1 MTAEEYKSK
10 TYYTFMDQLHQ
21 FEDNHLL
28 LLSKEVVAFCELPT
42 KESLDSVVLLLK
54 KAENSLKFILK
65 NMKRY
70 IGSGKS
76 DISDSELSL
85 ITTVIE
91 DLADSLR
98 FEAETVQDVI
108 EDESF
113 KAACV
118 IEAMRSLVTS

>member
-1 MTAEEYKSK
+1 ME
-10 TYYTFMDQLHQ
+10 QLNQ
-21 FEDNHLL
+21 FEDNYLL
-28 LLSKEVVAFCELPT
+28 PLSKEVVAFCELPK

-54 KAENSLKFILK
+54 KAENSLKLILK

-70 IGSGKS
+70 IQTGKG
-76 DISDSELSL
+76 DINDSELSL

-91 DLADSLR
+91 DLAESLR

-108 EDESF
+108 EDETF
-113 KAACV
+113 KTACV